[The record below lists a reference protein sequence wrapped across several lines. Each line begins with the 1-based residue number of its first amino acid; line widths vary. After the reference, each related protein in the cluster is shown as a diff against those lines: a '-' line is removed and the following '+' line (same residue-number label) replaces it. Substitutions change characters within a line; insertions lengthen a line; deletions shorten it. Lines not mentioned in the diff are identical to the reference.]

1 MKKKI
6 ILSRIFHR
14 GEWRILVSFKYD
26 IDLTNTIR
34 QIPGSS
40 YTGTYKGWYMSD
52 SEEVLR
58 VILKLFRE
66 KADIDISSLTKNPR
80 RETSEIRQFHNQGR
94 KKLNLNL
101 LRGQEEAEPYPKFS
115 RKRKSEEY

>member
-26 IDLTNTIR
+26 NDLTDTIR
-34 QIPGSS
+34 QVAGSCYS
-40 YTGTYKGWYMSD
+40 DTYKGWYVSD

-66 KADIDISSLTKNPR
+66 KTDIDISSLTKNPR
-80 RETSEIRQFHNQGR
+80 RETSEIRQFHKQ
-94 KKLNLNL
+94 K
-101 LRGQEEAEPYPKFS
+101 EISEARVKPEAS
-115 RKRKSEEY
+115 LASAHRL